1 MRATWRAPPGE
12 SILRQE
18 MPNTGRTTTGEAD
31 RAGVLAVDNDSPFLI
46 LLRDV
51 VRATGHLEV
60 VGEAQTGEGAIAAA
74 QELEPDMVLMD
85 VQMPGIGGLAAAE
98 EIKASRPS
106 IVMVLISTTHP
117 DELPPRAAGDS
128 VDAVIWKSV
137 LDPRLLDE
145 VWLHSQE
152 RG

>member
-1 MRATWRAPPGE
+1 
-12 SILRQE
+12 
-18 MPNTGRTTTGEAD
+18 MPSVGRSRTSDVD
-31 RAGVLAVDNDSPFLI
+31 RAGVLAVDNDFPFLA

-60 VGEAQTGEGAIAAA
+60 VGEAQTGEGAITAARA
-74 QELEPDMVLMD
+74 LEPDMVLMD
-85 VQMPGIGGLAAAE
+85 VRMPGIGGLKAAE

-106 IVMVLISTTHP
+106 TVMVLISTTHP
-117 DELPPRAAGDS
+117 DELPRAAGDC

-145 VWLHSQE
+145 IWLRFQE
-152 RG
+152 SG